1 MITSYTTY
9 IYSDDIITKLS
20 SKTDFLFNKNDIKKD
35 TNLIKEIYLSSGYYD
50 ISVSS
55 SFEKY
60 SDDKINLIF
69 NIYEGSPYQ
78 ISKIDFIESTL
89 TIQQLDQF

>member
-1 MITSYTTY
+1 MISK
-9 IYSDDIITKLS
+9 DI
-20 SKTDFLFNKNDIKKD
+20 
-35 TNLIKEIYLSSGYYD
+35 NLIKEIYLSSGYYD

-78 ISKIDFIESTL
+78 ISRF
-89 TIQQLDQF
+89 